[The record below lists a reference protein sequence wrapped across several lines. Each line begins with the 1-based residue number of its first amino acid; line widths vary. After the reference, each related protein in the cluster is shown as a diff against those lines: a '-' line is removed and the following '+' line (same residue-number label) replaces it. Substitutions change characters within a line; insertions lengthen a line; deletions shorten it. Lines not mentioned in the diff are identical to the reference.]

1 MSREDLK
8 DIISRVLDRLQNEA
22 PTPAC
27 LFGDQPSCDDNCDMT
42 TRYAVGEEG

>member
-8 DIISRVLDRLQNEA
+8 DIIRRVLDRLQDES

-27 LFGDQPSCDDNCDMT
+27 LFGDSECDMT
-42 TRYAVGEEG
+42 TKYAVNEEA

>member
-22 PTPAC
+22 PQPAC
-27 LFGDQPSCDDNCDMT
+27 LFSDGPCDSPCDVT
-42 TRYAVGEEG
+42 TRYAVGEES

>member
-22 PTPAC
+22 PQPAC
-27 LFGDQPSCDDNCDMT
+27 LFADSPCDSCDVT

>member
-22 PTPAC
+22 PHARLP
-27 LFGDQPSCDDNCDMT
+27 LQ
-42 TRYAVGEEG
+42 